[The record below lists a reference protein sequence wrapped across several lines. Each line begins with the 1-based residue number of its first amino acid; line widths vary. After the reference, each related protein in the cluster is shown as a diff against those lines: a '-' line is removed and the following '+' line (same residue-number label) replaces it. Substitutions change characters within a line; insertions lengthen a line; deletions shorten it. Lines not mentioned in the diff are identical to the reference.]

1 MRYSSALASLSP
13 VTLRAESS
21 KPSAIASIPAT
32 NTRAYRQCMDNGNN
46 TSRRRF
52 VSAFGFAAG
61 SLVLGACGSASRVG
75 SGTQSER
82 ASRSDITPNPTQ
94 TNEQDDNVATYLEI
108 TLRID
113 SSNRPNAVGI
123 YQRYKQPFLDQIDGA
138 LSKRL
143 LAREEDVQVLH
154 GFESRP
160 QAEAYLTT
168 ELFTNDVVRELAP
181 LLAADPE
188 IRVYDVV

>member
-1 MRYSSALASLSP
+1 MSNSD
-13 VTLRAESS
+13 
-21 KPSAIASIPAT
+21 
-32 NTRAYRQCMDNGNN
+32 AYNQSMDNGNN

-52 VSAFGFAAG
+52 VSAFGLAAG
-61 SLVLGACGSASRVG
+61 SLALGACGSASRALTR
-75 SGTQSER
+75 TQPGRRSSR
-82 ASRSDITPNPTQ
+82 ASTDTAPANTTQ
-94 TNEQDDNVATYLEI
+94 ANEQDDKVATYLEI
-108 TLRID
+108 TLRIN
-113 SSNRPNAVGI
+113 SSNRPNAVGV

-154 GFESRP
+154 GFESRL